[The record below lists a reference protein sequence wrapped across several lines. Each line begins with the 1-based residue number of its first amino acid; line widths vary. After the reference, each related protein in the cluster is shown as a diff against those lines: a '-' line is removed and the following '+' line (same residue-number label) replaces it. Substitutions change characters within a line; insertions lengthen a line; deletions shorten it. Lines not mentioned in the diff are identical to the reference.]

1 MVISKL
7 FTGVDM
13 VSSEVA
19 ESLRSV
25 LKESIR
31 KGHHSLFTSNDALLI
46 NNLGYSLSHVK
57 IEDMDTNQSKGNAGN
72 QVRPSYRRH
81 KKQQFWQIIAPI
93 AVGFLLMVA
102 VMVLTILTA
111 AGGDPGTQI
120 SGWADTSMIWLLLP
134 VLMVAILVALL
145 LFAMVYLLARALKV
159 LPIYTGIVQQYAAL
173 IADRVRY
180 FSNKLV
186 SPIIGIRS
194 SVSGVNKAVGK
205 LLGRK

>member
-1 MVISKL
+1 MVC
-7 FTGVDM
+7 
-13 VSSEVA
+13 SELA

-111 AGGDPGTQI
+111 ASGDSGTQI

-134 VLMVAILVALL
+134 VLMVAVLVALL

-159 LPIYTGIVQQYAAL
+159 LPVYTGIVQQYAAL
-173 IADRVRY
+173 IADRVRS